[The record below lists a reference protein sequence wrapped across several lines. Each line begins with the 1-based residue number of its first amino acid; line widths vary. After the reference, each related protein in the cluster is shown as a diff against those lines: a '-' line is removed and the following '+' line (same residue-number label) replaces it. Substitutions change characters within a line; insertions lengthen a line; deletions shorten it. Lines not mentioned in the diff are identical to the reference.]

1 MGNDEDEENIV
12 SVSKVFWFALIAVLL
27 DGCANET
34 AHENFKATLE
44 RFVGKDIAHAR
55 NFFGSDDI
63 EVKKLP
69 NGHSEYRLTTL
80 YKFRGYGPCTK
91 IFEVDPT
98 SQKILRADFVG
109 SAHDCIVP
117 L

>member
-1 MGNDEDEENIV
+1 MSNLRT
-12 SVSKVFWFALIAVLL
+12 VSKVFWFALIAVLL
-27 DGCANET
+27 AGCANEK
-34 AHENFKATLE
+34 AHENFKGMLE
-44 RFVGKDIAHAR
+44 RFVGKDIAQAR
-55 NFFGSDDI
+55 NFFGSDDMEI
-63 EVKKLP
+63 KKLP

-109 SAHDCIVP
+109 SKRDCIVP

>member
-1 MGNDEDEENIV
+1 MSNLRT
-12 SVSKVFWFALIAVLL
+12 VSKVFWFALIAVSL
-27 DGCANET
+27 DGCANEK

-69 NGHSEYRLTTL
+69 NGHSEYRLTIR
-80 YKFRGYGPCTK
+80 YKGGSYGPCTK

-109 SAHDCIVP
+109 SEHDCIVP
-117 L
+117 F